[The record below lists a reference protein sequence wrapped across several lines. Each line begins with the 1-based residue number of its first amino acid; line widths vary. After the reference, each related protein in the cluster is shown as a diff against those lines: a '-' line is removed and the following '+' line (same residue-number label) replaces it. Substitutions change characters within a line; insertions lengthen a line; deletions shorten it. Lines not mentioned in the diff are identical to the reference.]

1 MHEKKCFLHMQKK
14 ILHNLKEKIDS
25 HGSSSNTSF
34 YYIPKL
40 PKIKRE
46 KKNNFYQMC
55 FCR

>member
-1 MHEKKCFLHMQKK
+1 MKKKLFFYVQKK

-25 HGSSSNTSF
+25 RGNSSNTSL
-34 YYIPKL
+34 YYIPKRA
-40 PKIKRE
+40 KIKRE

>member
-1 MHEKKCFLHMQKK
+1 MKKKSFLHMQKK

-25 HGSSSNTSF
+25 RVNGSNTSF